1 MLPKMRVGQTGGYN
15 PVGRSGVCGGVGYR
29 RKVGCGVEIRKAGLR
44 KILAPGDMPQ
54 GDSAGEDEKR
64 ELLWIC

>member
-1 MLPKMRVGQTGGYN
+1 VVIILSVSRGSVEELGTDG
-15 PVGRSGVCGGVGYR
+15 
-29 RKVGCGVEIRKAGLR
+29 KVECGVEIRKAGLR
-44 KILAPGDMPQ
+44 KILAPGDTPQ